1 MRTAFK
7 LVLVLSPLAMAVA
20 CGSQASPTAPSG
32 AASSSVAA
40 SGTTAKSGASL
51 VGTWSSQRIG
61 AASTVQLSACSNIQM
76 QITDQSDTTASGTFS
91 MMCPEDVHVSG
102 VVSGQLGE
110 SVIPLTWA
118 GTATQEGFDDC
129 AFSVTGTGELLAP
142 DVFHLAFSGSDC
154 HGPVDGS
161 DDLRL
166 TFQPS

>member
-1 MRTAFK
+1 
-7 LVLVLSPLAMAVA
+7 
-20 CGSQASPTAPSG
+20 
-32 AASSSVAA
+32 
-40 SGTTAKSGASL
+40 
-51 VGTWSSQRIG
+51 VGTWSSQRVG

-76 QITDQSDTTASGTFS
+76 QITDQNDTTASGTFS

-110 SVIPLTWA
+110 STIPLTWI

-129 AFSVTGTGELLAP
+129 AFSVTGTGELLAS
-142 DVFHLAFSGSDC
+142 DMFHLTFSGSDC

-166 TFQPS
+166 TLSSS